1 MLASVVIVRATAP
14 GSSMRSARVPE
25 PARCLHR
32 AVVDVD
38 TSINGAHPLQ
48 SSVDEAT
55 KLTRGR
61 RDVLAAFTTSLALMR
76 SPSDTRAAD
85 DTSAACSSCEGPVD
99 GTLGRCE
106 GFGKDDCR
114 SCFDDRPPYFAAPW
128 EFEGTAREAVRTI
141 QDAIVATGGRLQG
154 LPRGDGDGD
163 AGTSNTAGA
172 NDDTAGG
179 YYIRG
184 VFGGNDSIVLE
195 NDSIVLEFLVD
206 ESDAVCEVR
215 GTQVSDT
222 KPRVGVPRFG
232 SPVDR
237 QLDLVR
243 KQLGWLEVPILRN
256 RKINALVGMETPWDS
271 FGPTPP
277 PTMDEMYGSDA
288 RRLDDPLQ

>member
-1 MLASVVIVRATAP
+1 MLTSLAIIRAIAP
-14 GSSMRSARVPE
+14 GSSGRSHARVPE
-25 PARCLHR
+25 PARGLHR

-38 TSINGAHPLQ
+38 THTGRHPHHSLC
-48 SSVDEAT
+48 DKAT
-55 KLTRGR
+55 TTRGR
-61 RDVLAAFTTSLALMR
+61 RDVLAAFTTSFALMR
-76 SPSDTRAAD
+76 SPPSGARAAD

-128 EFEGTAREAVRTI
+128 EFEGTAREAVRAI
-141 QDAIVATGGRLQG
+141 QDAIVATGGRIQG
-154 LPRGDGDGD
+154 LPRGDGDGN

-179 YYIRG
+179 YYVRG
-184 VFGGNDSIVLE
+184 VFGGH
-195 NDSIVLEFLVD
+195 DSIVLEFLVD

-237 QLDLVR
+237 QLELVR
-243 KQLGWLEVPILRN
+243 KNLGWLEVPILRN

>member
-1 MLASVVIVRATAP
+1 
-14 GSSMRSARVPE
+14 MRSARVPE

-38 TSINGAHPLQ
+38 TSINGGHPLQ

-61 RDVLAAFTTSLALMR
+61 RDVLAAFTTSLALLR
-76 SPSDTRAAD
+76 SPSDARAAD
-85 DTSAACSSCEGPVD
+85 DTFAACSSCEGPVD

-106 GFGKDDCR
+106 GFGKYDCR

-195 NDSIVLEFLVD
+195 FLVD

-215 GTQVSDT
+215 GTQVNDT
-222 KPRVGVPRFG
+222 KPRGGVPRFG

>member
-1 MLASVVIVRATAP
+1 
-14 GSSMRSARVPE
+14 MRSARVPE

-76 SPSDTRAAD
+76 SPSDARAAD

-141 QDAIVATGGRLQG
+141 QDAIVA
-154 LPRGDGDGD
+154 
-163 AGTSNTAGA
+163 
-172 NDDTAGG
+172 
-179 YYIRG
+179 IRQ
-184 VFGGNDSIVLE
+184 
-195 NDSIVLEFLVD
+195 
-206 ESDAVCEVR
+206 CH
-215 GTQVSDT
+215 
-222 KPRVGVPRFG
+222 
-232 SPVDR
+232 
-237 QLDLVR
+237 
-243 KQLGWLEVPILRN
+243 LG
-256 RKINALVGMETPWDS
+256 
-271 FGPTPP
+271 
-277 PTMDEMYGSDA
+277 
-288 RRLDDPLQ
+288 

>member
-1 MLASVVIVRATAP
+1 MK
-14 GSSMRSARVPE
+14 SARVPE
-25 PARCLHR
+25 PARCTHR

-38 TSINGAHPLQ
+38 TCTGRHPPHQ

-76 SPSDTRAAD
+76 SPSGARAAD

-128 EFEGTAREAVRTI
+128 EFEGTAREAVRAI
-141 QDAIVATGGRLQG
+141 QDAVAATGGRLQG
-154 LPRGDGDGD
+154 LPRGDGDGN

-179 YYIRG
+179 YYVRG
-184 VFGGNDSIVLE
+184 VFGG

-237 QLDLVR
+237 QLELVR

>member
-1 MLASVVIVRATAP
+1 MLASVAIVRAIAP
-14 GSSMRSARVPE
+14 GSSGRSHARVPE
-25 PARCLHR
+25 PARCTHR
-32 AVVDVD
+32 AVVDVG
-38 TSINGAHPLQ
+38 TSINGGHPHQ

-76 SPSDTRAAD
+76 SPSGARAAD

-128 EFEGTAREAVRTI
+128 EFEGTAREAVRAI
-141 QDAIVATGGRLQG
+141 QDAVAATGGRLQG

-179 YYIRG
+179 FYVRG
-184 VFGGNDSIVLE
+184 VFGG

-215 GTQVSDT
+215 GTQASDT

-237 QLDLVR
+237 QLELVR
-243 KQLGWLEVPILRN
+243 KQVGWLEVPILRN

>member
-1 MLASVVIVRATAP
+1 MLRHVVSRVARQVRAHDWNPA
-14 GSSMRSARVPE
+14 
-25 PARCLHR
+25 PAR
-32 AVVDVD
+32 
-38 TSINGAHPLQ
+38 
-48 SSVDEAT
+48 
-55 KLTRGR
+55 
-61 RDVLAAFTTSLALMR
+61 
-76 SPSDTRAAD
+76 TRAPSPGWGLFWKISRVCERSHLTLPPNLHVPIAPQARAPVYQSVSVRAMADSAVSAD

-128 EFEGTAREAVRTI
+128 EFEGTAREAVRAI

-179 YYIRG
+179 FYVRG
-184 VFGGNDSIVLE
+184 VFGG

-237 QLDLVR
+237 QLELVR
-243 KQLGWLEVPILRN
+243 KQVGWLEVPILRN